1 MSSFDFS
8 GAPTDQGGMGELIPD
23 RTRVWAILTVRPF
36 NIQVGQVLTPGKENP
51 DNRYLDVELTVLD
64 GPYARRKIWHKIG
77 LAGSDKWVAQGMSA
91 VRHILEV
98 GREITSF
105 KPGEPRYRLNEQNGE
120 RAFMELNELR
130 CAVLVGVE
138 KGNAQYPNDKNTV
151 RAFLSPNPASNTN
164 KDFLALVNGDI
175 GGQKKD
181 APLPPMG
188 GRAIWGGVTPADAG
202 APAARSAWGQPQTT
216 QVTAAPSGGR
226 PAWAAG
232 GPPKAQDDPKN
243 DIPF

>member
-36 NIQVGQVLTPGKENP
+36 NVAVGQVLTPGKDNP

-64 GPYARRKIWHKIG
+64 GPYAKRKIWHKIG
-77 LAGSDKWVAQGMSA
+77 LAGSDKWVAQGMA
-91 VRHILEV
+91 GVRHILEV
-98 GREITSF
+98 GREITNF
-105 KPGEPRYRLNEQNGE
+105 KPGEPKYRLNESLGE

-130 CAVLVGVE
+130 VAVLVGIE
-138 KGNAQYPNDKNTV
+138 KGTPQYPQDKNTV

-175 GGQKKD
+175 GGQKPADKP
-181 APLPPMG
+181 ATTGSL
-188 GRAIWGGVTPADAG
+188 WGGAG
-202 APAARSAWGQPQTT
+202 AAAPAAKPAWGTSTQPQTT
-216 QVTAAPSGGR
+216 QAATQAQPTGR
-226 PAWAAG
+226 PAWA
-232 GPPKAQDDPKN
+232 GPKDDPKN